1 MPRKRKTL
9 PKDFATQLKEAPLDQ
24 LIALFDTVELNATG
38 GYDKLPALFFPECPP
53 ELATWLISQGA
64 DLEARD
70 RNGQTPLHHRALDWK
85 GGAESL
91 LDLGADIG
99 ATDNAGNTVLHL
111 AAQGWRDVVVSLLLR
126 RGADPFARNHRDLD
140 ALELAL
146 ATTSSGHMEHTAVI
160 ARELLAAGVT
170 PTDRMRKHVLRL
182 GTEFEFHS
190 TGASYD
196 PETNEL
202 VARVERGLHEL
213 YSLFD
218 VPPVARLQRHDGVSP
233 IQVPAGTPGAQHGAL
248 WDLLVPASGAATTVQ
263 GEIIRTSGKM
273 ADEILRNGGANWD
286 RGFSSMLIWTV
297 DQLGQDTPLAAPLL
311 EEAAGLRA
319 AMKGGHGLAGPEPAP
334 ERLMALAVEW
344 VRLNPNPAPNS
355 APTFHR

>member
-38 GYDKLPALFFPECPP
+38 GYAKLPALFFPECPP

-64 DLEARD
+64 ELEARD
-70 RNGQTPLHHRALDWK
+70 RNGRTPLHHWVAAWISHPE
-85 GGAESL
+85 AL

-99 ATDNAGNTVLHL
+99 ATDNAGNTPLH
-111 AAQGWRDVVVSLLLR
+111 AAATRLNEPAVTLLLD
-126 RGADPFARNHRDLD
+126 RGADPKVQNARGSNPLESALFSTSNSTLSD
-140 ALELAL
+140 AAKV
-146 ATTSSGHMEHTAVI
+146 AQ
-160 ARELLAAGVT
+160 RFLAAGVEVSKASRT
-170 PTDRMRKHVLRL
+170 TVHQLGETFESARDVFAPEFLEETDAALRQ
-182 GTEFEFHS
+182 
-190 TGASYD
+190 
-196 PETNEL
+196 
-202 VARVERGLHEL
+202 L

-218 VPPVARLQRHDGVSP
+218 VPPVARLQRHDGASP

-297 DQLGQDTPLAAPLL
+297 DQLGQGTPLAAPLL